1 MKAAACQ
8 YGSPSDSGWR
18 QVVSKPVVL
27 VKFYTKIKT
36 QISST
41 KLQINLKSQYSMI
54 KTFAKIAAR
63 HDIKFDEPGMVP
75 LGAMANDPLFVFLNL
90 GHWDLFEIWYLVLGI
105 FIIRVPEF
113 GSSVVCIGCLL
124 LTYKNRSQSTKPIIP
139 TFQCS
144 IIPSRCERDLRQN
157 ESS

>member
-1 MKAAACQ
+1 MTAAACQ
-8 YGSPSDSGWR
+8 YGSPSDPGWR

-63 HDIKFDEPGMVP
+63 RDIKFGESGMMP
-75 LGAMANDPLFVFLNL
+75 LVQWRADPMFGFLNL

-105 FIIRVPEF
+105 FLVVVKRVF
-113 GSSVVCIGCLL
+113 S
-124 LTYKNRSQSTKPIIP
+124 
-139 TFQCS
+139 
-144 IIPSRCERDLRQN
+144 
-157 ESS
+157 